1 MANFL
6 VKVMLQEV
14 TDEKVYEE
22 LDQAMLN
29 EDGYPYITDVNEK
42 MFALLPDIYEF
53 ELDTTAT
60 ELLNIVK
67 LMCATIEKKHNL
79 KKTPIMVT
87 EISDLQFTNLQ
98 ELTDDD
104 FQALN

>member
-1 MANFL
+1 
-6 VKVMLQEV
+6 MLQEV
-14 TDEKVYEE
+14 TDEKVYEQ

-29 EDGYPYITDVNEK
+29 EDGYPYITDDDEK
-42 MFALLPDIYEF
+42 MFVLLPDTYEF
-53 ELDTTAT
+53 ELEDTTAG

-67 LMCATIEKKHNL
+67 LLCATIEKKNNL
-79 KKTPIMVT
+79 TKTPIMVT

-104 FQALN
+104 FQMLN

>member
-1 MANFL
+1 MPNFL
-6 VKVMLQEV
+6 VKVMLQDV
-14 TDEKVYEE
+14 KDEKAYEE

-42 MFALLPDIYEF
+42 MFALLPDVYEF
-53 ELDTTAT
+53 ELETTAT
-60 ELLNIVK
+60 ELLNVVK

-87 EISDLQFTNLQ
+87 EISDLQFANLQ